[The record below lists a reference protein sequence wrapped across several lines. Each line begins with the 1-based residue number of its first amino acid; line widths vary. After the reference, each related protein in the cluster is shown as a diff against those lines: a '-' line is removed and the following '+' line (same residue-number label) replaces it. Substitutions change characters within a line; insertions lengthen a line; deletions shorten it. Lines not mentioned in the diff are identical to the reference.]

1 VPANDEADHG
11 RLKARLRP
19 MRELKRLR
27 SARITAAGHAFIQ
40 NLRRRQYDDVAD
52 EPPLARVRA
61 AFDQVALCI

>member
-1 VPANDEADHG
+1 
-11 RLKARLRP
+11 

-40 NLRRRQYDDVAD
+40 NLRCRQYYDVAD